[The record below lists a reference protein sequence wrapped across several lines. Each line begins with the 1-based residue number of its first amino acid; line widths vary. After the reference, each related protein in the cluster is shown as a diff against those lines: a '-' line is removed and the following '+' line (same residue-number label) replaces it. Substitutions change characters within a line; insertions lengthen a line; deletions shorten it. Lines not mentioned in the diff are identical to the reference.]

1 MNQEQMRSLV
11 NSLAQLMAIALS
23 GSMIRG
29 TAAPASAA
37 PLFLLPR
44 TRTPLSYIPPDE
56 IRKGE
61 ILETKQG
68 KAEVVA
74 IERWEDL
81 KGILEKEMGKEEF
94 EALKSRIRHFLGDE
108 SKYYEVWIRYLAPPR
123 DYQTLDWSEYGRL
136 KKEKR

>member
-1 MNQEQMRSLV
+1 MNHDQMRSMV
-11 NSLAQLMAIALS
+11 NSFAQLMALAMA
-23 GSMIRG
+23 GGMIRNIG
-29 TAAPASAA
+29 APASAA

-44 TRTPLSYIPPDE
+44 TKTPLSYIPPQE
-56 IRKGE
+56 IKKGE
-61 ILETKQG
+61 ILETKHG

-94 EALKSRIRHFLGDE
+94 EALKSRIRQFLGDE
-108 SKYYEVWIRYLAPPR
+108 SKYYEVWIRYLEPPR
-123 DYQTLDWSEYGRL
+123 DYQTLDWSEFGKH